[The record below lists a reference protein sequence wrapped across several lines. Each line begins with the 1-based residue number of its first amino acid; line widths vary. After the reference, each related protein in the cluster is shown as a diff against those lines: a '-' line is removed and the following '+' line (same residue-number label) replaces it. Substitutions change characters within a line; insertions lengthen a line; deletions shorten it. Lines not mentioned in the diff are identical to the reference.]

1 MMRTPRGRIARRCT
15 GCLMLAA
22 VAAWSYVALVDSRQ
36 DNPEQQA
43 ANDRYESL
51 QQNYYSQLPAGH
63 VSELFARVH

>member
-1 MMRTPRGRIARRCT
+1 MMRTPWSRIARRCT

-22 VAAWSYVALVDSRQ
+22 VAAWSYTALVDSQQ
-36 DNPEQQA
+36 DNPAQQA

-51 QQNYYSQLPAGH
+51 QQNHYSQLPAGH